1 MMEVMEAVGGVFF
14 WGALLLC
21 FMLILVAPLVALYA
35 VLFALSKLAGRI
47 RRGSPARTRR
57 E

>member
-1 MMEVMEAVGGVFF
+1 MMDVLEVVGGVFF

-21 FMLILVAPLVALYA
+21 FMLILVAPFVALYA
-35 VLFALSKLAGRI
+35 ILFALSKLAGRI
-47 RRGSPARTRR
+47 RREPVRARR